1 MTLQHFLRNATLTT
15 QSPTFPIF
23 VISYLL
29 LFISY
34 YLYTLFDLGSYSNHY
49 AFLYHSLVLAPL
61 IAVPFA
67 LSVIERR
74 RFEDLGYRF
83 RWNQEAVGICIGY
96 GLVTSVSG
104 AYMWTWSLGD
114 GAFASAFKVSMAWLG
129 LMGVNLVPLWFAAR
143 PQNPRRLTRKEGCGS
158 LSSVE

>member
-15 QSPTFPIF
+15 QGPTFPIF

-34 YLYTLFDLGSYSNHY
+34 YLYTLCDLGSYSNHY

-83 RWNQEAVGICIGY
+83 RWNKEAVGICIGY

-104 AYMWTWSLGD
+104 AYI
-114 GAFASAFKVSMAWLG
+114 KVSMAWLG

>member
-1 MTLQHFLRNATLTT
+1 MTLEHFLRNATLTT

-29 LFISY
+29 LFTSH

-74 RFEDLGYRF
+74 HFENLGYTF
-83 RWNQEAVGICIGY
+83 RWNKEAVGVCIGY

-104 AYMWTWSLGD
+104 AYVWTWILGD
-114 GAFASAFKVSMAWLG
+114 GAYAAALKVSMAWVG
-129 LMGVNLVPLWFAAR
+129 LMGVNLVPVWFAAR
-143 PQNPRRLTRKEGCGS
+143 PQKMVEMARKGGD
-158 LSSVE
+158 V

>member
-29 LFISY
+29 LFTSY
-34 YLYTLFDLGSYSNHY
+34 YLYELFDLGSYSNHY
-49 AFLYHSLVLAPL
+49 AFLYHFLASLI

-67 LSVIERR
+67 LSITERR
-74 RFEDLGYRF
+74 RFEDLGYAF
-83 RWNQEAVGICIGY
+83 RWNKEAICVCIGHS
-96 GLVTSVSG
+96 LVTSVSG

-114 GAFASAFKVSMAWLG
+114 GAFALAFKVSMAWVG
-129 LMGVNLVPLWFAAR
+129 LMGVNLVPLWFGAR
-143 PQNPRRLTRKEGCGS
+143 PQKSTRSMRKEA
-158 LSSVE
+158 SS